1 MLALID
7 ARRPWGPLLSIV
19 KARLDLSLKARDL
32 SKSRLLSRPFV
43 QSTDQGSLNLFSV
56 RMLIRE
62 TLISISSYSTSCCS
76 VGPDLFKSNLSYAL
90 RRQPRHFLLEMRNGV
105 EIIREFSELIVLLT
119 INKTL
124 KLVNLGA

>member
-7 ARRPWGPLLSIV
+7 ARRPWGPLLGIV

-62 TLISISSYSTSCCS
+62 TLISISSYSTSYCS